1 MWMRVETKR
10 KRKGNGD
17 GARLSYFRF
26 GWSAIG
32 AHKCIYNNKSTHCD
46 DGVLVRGGGGRENM
60 CACVCV
66 HNNLLRLP
74 KCTNMR
80 ERRRKKN
87 FYRKFRSLYFV
98 SLSFLFSFLLMCVC
112 VFFSFFCHSFLHEFP
127 IFLVVAFSCCC
138 FPFFSSSLHNH
149 IFIYP
154 FPPFSQKTLR
164 TSSAIRFYVIT
175 HLYANDILWW
185 LSCSSN
191 THMLSRSKAKEC

>member
-1 MWMRVETKR
+1 MRVETKR

-46 DGVLVRGGGGRENM
+46 DGVLVRGGGGGRENM

-112 VFFSFFCHSFLHEFP
+112 VFFFVLLPFISARIPNILG
-127 IFLVVAFSCCC
+127 CC
-138 FPFFSSSLHNH
+138 FFLLLLS
-149 IFIYP
+149 
-154 FPPFSQKTLR
+154 
-164 TSSAIRFYVIT
+164 
-175 HLYANDILWW
+175 ILF
-185 LSCSSN
+185 
-191 THMLSRSKAKEC
+191 